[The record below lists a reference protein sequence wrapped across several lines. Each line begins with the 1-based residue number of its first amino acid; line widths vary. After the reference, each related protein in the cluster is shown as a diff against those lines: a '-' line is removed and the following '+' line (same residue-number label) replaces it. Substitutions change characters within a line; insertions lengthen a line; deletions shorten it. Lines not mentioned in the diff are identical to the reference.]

1 MMKFISSPFAI
12 CVLVMGSL
20 AFVGCG
26 DNQTTN
32 KQNAPTLEDGAKQMS
47 KDEMDAFL
55 KDREAALKQIF
66 FSIPAPIEMA
76 DMIKDAGYTYNKEVL
91 NSVDKVGNYID
102 EESRSINLG
111 IYAADLSYATVFDQ
125 KQESVNYL
133 AVTKSLAAALGI
145 EGAIDEKFMTRVQNN
160 QNNKDSLMTYVTLA
174 YQNVNAYLKEGQ
186 RTDVSALMIAGAW
199 VETLFLSTQY
209 AGKNGEKEM
218 RQRVAEQIYSLDQ
231 LINYMNLFGSSQRVN
246 NMKADLEKMKAIYS
260 EITVEKGETTA
271 TNNGNGTTTIGSTEK
286 VTMSDATLVKIA
298 AEIKTIRNKYI
309 Q

>member
-1 MMKFISSPFAI
+1 
-12 CVLVMGSL
+12 
-20 AFVGCG
+20 
-26 DNQTTN
+26 
-32 KQNAPTLEDGAKQMS
+32 
-47 KDEMDAFL
+47 
-55 KDREAALKQIF
+55 
-66 FSIPAPIEMA
+66 
-76 DMIKDAGYTYNKEVL
+76 
-91 NSVDKVGNYID
+91 
-102 EESRSINLG
+102 
-111 IYAADLSYATVFDQ
+111 Q

-246 NMKADLEKMKAIYS
+246 NMKADLEKMKTIYS
-260 EITVEKGETTA
+260 EVVVEKGETTA

>member
-260 EITVEKGETTA
+260 EITVEKGETTV